1 MIIVCIKTGN
11 EDLSKLQLTVG
22 KHYKVLSTRASYSD
36 WDLVEDD
43 QYVILNDHGINYP
56 YCMSRFVSLEEWRD
70 KQIEKVINV

>member
-22 KHYKVLSTRASYSD
+22 KQYEVVDTYSD
-36 WDLVEDD
+36 WGEDD
-43 QYVILNDHGINYP
+43 QYVVLNDHGINYP